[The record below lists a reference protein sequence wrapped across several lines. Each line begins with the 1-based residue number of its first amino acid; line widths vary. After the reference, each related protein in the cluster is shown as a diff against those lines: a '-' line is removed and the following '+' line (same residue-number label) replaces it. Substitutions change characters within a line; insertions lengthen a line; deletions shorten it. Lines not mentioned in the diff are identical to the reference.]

1 MSLSLSGQ
9 LTVYF
14 EDPFWVGVFERQ
26 EGDKLSV
33 CRVVFGPEPK
43 DYEVYAFIE
52 SMYYRLPFSRGL
64 EAEVIKKKRVN
75 PKRLQ
80 RQIKKAT
87 ETRGIRTKAQEAI
100 QQERDTRKSESKK
113 HAKAV
118 REEQKRLRFQEKQE
132 KKKQKKKGH

>member
-1 MSLSLSGQ
+1 MSLRVSGQ

-14 EDPFWVGVFERQ
+14 ENPFWVGVFERQ
-26 EGDKLSV
+26 EGDQLSV

-43 DYEVYAFIE
+43 DYEVYAFVE
-52 SMYYRLPFSRGL
+52 DMYFRLPFSRGL
-64 EAEVIKKKRVN
+64 ETEENKCKRIN

-87 ETRGIRTKAQEAI
+87 ENRGIRTKAQEAI